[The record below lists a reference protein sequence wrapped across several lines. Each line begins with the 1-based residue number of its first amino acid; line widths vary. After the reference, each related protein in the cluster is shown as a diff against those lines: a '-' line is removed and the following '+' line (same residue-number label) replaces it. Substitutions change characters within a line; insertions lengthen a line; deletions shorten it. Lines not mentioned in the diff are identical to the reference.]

1 MYACHEENVS
11 ASLTVPVSNVLRI
24 HVLYSSNVTKRK
36 PHLPDAIVVI
46 DLDKNRL
53 VEITPSSEPPDD
65 GLTKIQ

>member
-1 MYACHEENVS
+1 MYACHKENAS
-11 ASLTVPVSNVLRI
+11 ASLTVSNVLRI

-36 PHLPDAIVVI
+36 PHLHGATVVI
-46 DLDKNRL
+46 DLDENRL